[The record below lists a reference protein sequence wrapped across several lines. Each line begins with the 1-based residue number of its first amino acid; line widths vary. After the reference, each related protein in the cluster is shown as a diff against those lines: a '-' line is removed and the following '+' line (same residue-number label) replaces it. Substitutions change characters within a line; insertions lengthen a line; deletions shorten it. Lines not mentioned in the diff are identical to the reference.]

1 MRSWPPLLAVRR
13 SHFVGWLQFLDHRL
27 DALGKAFRI
36 KIQRIVVAVGNVGIE
51 RGVIGR
57 NEPVLRAHAGD
68 YVEER
73 KPVVLRGRESRIGA
87 LRIVVATVAERAPR
101 LNNSTCR
108 KRPFSAPEK
117 FAACSNLVSRQGISN
132 S

>member
-68 YVEER
+68 YVEKR
-73 KPVVLRGRESRIGA
+73 KPVILCGRESRIGA

-101 LNNSTCR
+101 LNQLDMQEEAFQR
-108 KRPFSAPEK
+108 A
-117 FAACSNLVSRQGISN
+117 
-132 S
+132 

>member
-1 MRSWPPLLAVRR
+1 MHDGDFWGIEDRVHIMVDISDDTPIVRR
-13 SHFVGWLQFLDHRL
+13 HAEVMFLDHRL

-68 YVEER
+68 NVEKR

-101 LNNSTCR
+101 LNQLDMQEEAFQR
-108 KRPFSAPEK
+108 A
-117 FAACSNLVSRQGISN
+117 
-132 S
+132 